1 MSYRKKQKTTNV
13 EHNFVISAKLPTKIS
28 TITFKKIL
36 SPELYNTLL
45 HITNDVK
52 FYDDEA
58 VIKISEI
65 YKYYTELKKLCNDG
79 MMYLSYLCAILEQ
92 VYDDDIKLVQ
102 KMKTDNLIEFKQL
115 NLLMPIGSYV
125 VGKSTLGHIVGG
137 TVLSLSTHFNGEI
150 NVTYITT
157 ASIKSNGESFFKK
170 QVLYTINEF
179 CGLTKIDELSVR
191 PMMPEDKKMLIER
204 GKKYVEFGIGHKYL
218 AYRGNMFV
226 ETWFGPH
233 LYNATGRI
241 MVDIVGH
248 KRCNPNY
255 RSDNEKEM
263 YSASELNDNDFSVM
277 WPFLPAFSFAS
288 KRWGSA
294 IINNIK
300 QIEFDDDAF
309 DCLVMDKEKKEITK
323 LLIINSKVGFT
334 DVISGKSGGC
344 IFLLHGPPGT
354 GKTLTAEAIS
364 ELLHEPL
371 YPITSGELGTNP
383 AEVEEKLGSA
393 LSLVES
399 WGANILIDEADVFLE
414 KRDNINLKRN
424 AVVSIFLKTLEKY
437 NGKMFLTTNRI
448 TEIDEAFAS
457 RVTMIFEYNELNES
471 NRFEVFSNLLK
482 KAKMDLPT
490 DDIVALSKLELNGRE
505 IKNLIRLAGI
515 LAFDEKNAVSI
526 SHFNKIIR
534 IMKK

>member
-1 MSYRKKQKTTNV
+1 MSQRKKQKITKV
-13 EHNFVISAKLPTKIS
+13 EHNFVMNAKLPTKIS

-52 FYDDEA
+52 FYDEEA
-58 VIKISEI
+58 VIEISEI
-65 YKYYTELKKLCNDG
+65 YKHYTEIKKLCNDG
-79 MMYLSYLCAILEQ
+79 MLYLSQLCLTLEE
-92 VYDDDIKLVQ
+92 VYNDDIKLVE
-102 KMKTDNLIEFKQL
+102 KMKSDKLIEFKQL
-115 NLLMPIGSYV
+115 NLLMPIGSYAV
-125 VGKSTLGHIVGG
+125 AKTTLGHLVGG
-137 TVLSLSTHFNGEI
+137 IVSSLSTYFNGEC
-150 NVTYITT
+150 NVTYVTV
-157 ASIKSNGESFFKK
+157 SSMKSNGESFDKK
-170 QVLYTINEF
+170 QVTYTINEF
-179 CGLTKIDELSVR
+179 RGLTKIENLSIR
-191 PMMPEDKKMLIER
+191 PMTAEDRKKLIER

-218 AYRGNMFV
+218 AYSGNMFV
-226 ETWFGPH
+226 ETWFGPN

-241 MVDIVGH
+241 MVDIIGH

-255 RSDNEKEM
+255 RTDNEKEI
-263 YSASELNDNDFSVM
+263 SNASELNDNDFSVM

-288 KRWGSA
+288 KRWGNA
-294 IINNIK
+294 IIDNIK
-300 QIEFDDDAF
+300 QIKFDDDAF

-323 LLIINSKVGFT
+323 LLIINSKIGFT
-334 DVISGKSGGC
+334 DIISGKSGGC

-371 YPITSGELGTNP
+371 YPVTSGELGTNP
-383 AEVEEKLGSA
+383 TEVEEKLSSA

-414 KRDNINLKRN
+414 KRDNLNLKRN

-457 RVTMIFEYNELNES
+457 RITMIFEYNELNECD
-471 NRFEVFSNLLK
+471 RFEVFSNLLK
-482 KAKMDLPT
+482 KAKIDLPI
-490 DDIVALSKLELNGRE
+490 DDIATLSKLELNGRE

-515 LAFDEKNAVSI
+515 LAFEEKIAVSI

>member
-1 MSYRKKQKTTNV
+1 MSQRKKQKTTDV
-13 EHNFVISAKLPTKIS
+13 EHNFVISAKLPTKAS

-36 SPELYNTLL
+36 SPELHNTLL

-52 FYDDEA
+52 FYSEE
-58 VIKISEI
+58 VVVKVSEI
-65 YKYYTELKKLCNDG
+65 YKHYTELKKLSNDD
-79 MMYLSYLCAILEQ
+79 MPHLSHLCTVLEE
-92 VYDDDIKLVQ
+92 VYGDDIKLVQ
-102 KMKTDNLIEFKQL
+102 KMKEDKLIGFEQL
-115 NLLMPIGSYV
+115 NLLLPIGSCAV
-125 VGKSTLGHIVGG
+125 AKSTLGHLVGG
-137 TVLSLSTHFNGEI
+137 TIMSLSTHFNGKI
-150 NVTYITT
+150 NVTYITI
-157 ASIKSNGESFFKK
+157 ASIKSNGETFVKK
-170 QVLYTINEF
+170 QVTYTIDEF
-179 CGLTKIDELSVR
+179 SGLTKIENLSIR
-191 PMMPEDKKMLIER
+191 PMTADDRKKLIER

-218 AYRGNMFV
+218 AYSGNMFV

-255 RSDNEKEM
+255 ASDNEKKICNE
-263 YSASELNDNDFSVM
+263 YELNDNDFSVM

-288 KRWGSA
+288 KRWGST
-294 IINNIK
+294 IIDNIK
-300 QIEFDDDAF
+300 QIKFDDDAF

-371 YPITSGELGTNP
+371 YPVTSGELGTNP
-383 AEVEEKLGSA
+383 TEVEEKLSSA

-457 RVTMIFEYNELNES
+457 RVTMIFEYNELNEKD
-471 NRFEVFSNLLK
+471 RFEVFSNLLR
-482 KAKMDLPT
+482 KAKIDLPI
-490 DDIVALSKLELNGRE
+490 DDIVILSKLQLNGRE
-505 IKNLIRLAGI
+505 IKNLIRLVGI
-515 LAFDEKNAVSI
+515 LAFDEKVAVSI